1 MPTLHSG
8 HNPQGSRPS
17 GLLQSAPRDLDLA
30 LNASLNLKTK
40 SWLVGALRMN
50 QLCSELELALA
61 LGGWAAASAVARD
74 IAIHIPR
81 PKNALEY
88 PVHTSRSARGDQ

>member
-1 MPTLHSG
+1 
-8 HNPQGSRPS
+8 
-17 GLLQSAPRDLDLA
+17 
-30 LNASLNLKTK
+30 
-40 SWLVGALRMN
+40 MN